1 MARRISTPFSSLADK
16 LASNNNE
23 EYMPL
28 LKEGELS
35 QESVQM
41 LTSINDYRAR
51 IHQALLRE
59 QAFTRYVSHEL
70 RTPMT
75 VIRGGIGVLRKLKN
89 EKVQKQ

>member
-1 MARRISTPFSSLADK
+1 
-16 LASNNNE
+16 
-23 EYMPL
+23 MPL
-28 LKEGELS
+28 LIEGELS
-35 QESVQM
+35 QESVQL
-41 LTSINDYRAR
+41 LTSINGYRYR